1 MVYCQFAIRANHRT
15 NQFLRSEQVQ
25 ILEKA
30 FFVFSTTTTATSQM
44 VVTQPTTNISAEE
57 NIVPST
63 STNQVSVSSKFVS
76 CVDIE
81 EIDENSTE
89 KV

>member
-63 STNQVSVSSKFVS
+63 NQVSVSSKFVS

-81 EIDENSTE
+81 ELDENLTE
-89 KV
+89 KVQ

>member
-1 MVYCQFAIRANHRT
+1 
-15 NQFLRSEQVQ
+15 
-25 ILEKA
+25 
-30 FFVFSTTTTATSQM
+30 M

-57 NIVPST
+57 NIVP